1 MPDRNALS
9 FFLDSSKD
17 VEISKVI
24 NTGAIA
30 LDSVKVSSK
39 KNKDLMPLT
48 DINGKRIKIPTTAY
62 SRNSFKPPTPLRG
75 FTADELSVD
84 LNGSPK
90 NSKGKA
96 SYQRNLRKSI
106 ESSDYGDDSRLSFDA
121 KPTFDHRSPSKDP
134 ELPSPAK
141 LAHKTINPV
150 LDPIN

>member
-39 KNKDLMPLT
+39 KNRDLMPLT
-48 DINGKRIKIPTTAY
+48 DMNGKRIKIPTTAY

-90 NSKGKA
+90 NSK
-96 SYQRNLRKSI
+96 
-106 ESSDYGDDSRLSFDA
+106 
-121 KPTFDHRSPSKDP
+121 
-134 ELPSPAK
+134 
-141 LAHKTINPV
+141 
-150 LDPIN
+150 